1 MYKKMFSSSLLSYT
15 GKNFFATP
23 CHQLITKTHKKFG
36 LLIKYFS
43 IGIENYDDDDND
55 NSNSYKTI
63 AAFNNIIKKLEGN
76 DTSLTSLELSGFML
90 NEHQL
95 ELLSLKLKNTKCR
108 IKFLDLRHNNINK
121 QNVQFIV
128 DGLKGQDKFNAIE
141 HIDLRFN
148 KLEDVG
154 LRKLSSAILNSQS
167 LKVLNLWDNKLTDDG
182 MKSFSNALSNNN
194 SLENISLGFNTITN
208 DGVQLICNAILKNKT
223 SKLKELNLRSN
234 YISCDGAKYIGEILH
249 RLDSI
254 TISNNNIEDT
264 GAWHL
269 ASILVNLDVKQ
280 EREDGKPIAKIDLS
294 KNEISNDGL
303 NCFIEGLQH
312 QNAPDNIIVEH
323 LKLLKCDSINTECV
337 MGIWTNKDDINLKSE
352 DPYGWEAR

>member
-1 MYKKMFSSSLLSYT
+1 MFSSSLLSYT

-128 DGLKGQDKFNAIE
+128 DGLKGQDKFN
-141 HIDLRFN
+141 
-148 KLEDVG
+148 G
-154 LRKLSSAILNSQS
+154 ST
-167 LKVLNLWDNKLTDDG
+167 W
-182 MKSFSNALSNNN
+182 
-194 SLENISLGFNTITN
+194 NI
-208 DGVQLICNAILKNKT
+208 
-223 SKLKELNLRSN
+223 
-234 YISCDGAKYIGEILH
+234 
-249 RLDSI
+249 
-254 TISNNNIEDT
+254 
-264 GAWHL
+264 W
-269 ASILVNLDVKQ
+269 
-280 EREDGKPIAKIDLS
+280 
-294 KNEISNDGL
+294 
-303 NCFIEGLQH
+303 
-312 QNAPDNIIVEH
+312 
-323 LKLLKCDSINTECV
+323 
-337 MGIWTNKDDINLKSE
+337 
-352 DPYGWEAR
+352 